1 MNTAALAASFASTSA
16 SQTQIALGAEMLKMN
31 VQAAASI
38 VEVLEETLA
47 TMQQAALAPG
57 IGGNLDVTV

>member
-1 MNTAALAASFASTSA
+1 MNTAIASAFAASSA

-31 VQAAASI
+31 AEAAASI
-38 VEVLEETLA
+38 VQVLEETLA
-47 TMQQAALAPG
+47 SMQQAALAPG